1 MAARNEEIPDNLEEL
16 KKNYMLIKGAFDKL
30 DIDLEL

>member
-1 MAARNEEIPDNLEEL
+1 MAARNEDIPEDIEEL
-16 KKNYMLIKGAFDKL
+16 KKNYVLIKGAFDKI